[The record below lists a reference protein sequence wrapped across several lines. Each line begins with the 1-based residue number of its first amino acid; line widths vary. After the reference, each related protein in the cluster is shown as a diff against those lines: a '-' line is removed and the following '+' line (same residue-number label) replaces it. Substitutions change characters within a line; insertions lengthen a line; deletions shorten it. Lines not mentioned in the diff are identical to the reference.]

1 MSETLG
7 EVEYNENEYL
17 NFGAEDYKNIN
28 QNLKTEIDIINLKGD
43 DDTQNYSDEYN
54 GKSSSN
60 DKSQNNDN
68 GIDEEE
74 LEHLENIEIEA
85 RFVAKKIKSLIDS
98 KFQVYDRKSESFRD
112 ITYKD
117 IAVLLRSTKDKASIF
132 EQEIMNLGMP
142 VFSDSN
148 QEYLDSI
155 EIQTIMS
162 VLKIIDN
169 PMQDIPLVTD

>member
-155 EIQTIMS
+155 EIQ
-162 VLKIIDN
+162 
-169 PMQDIPLVTD
+169 Q